1 MDPEQPPLPNFSLLG
16 FVGLVEIVMT
26 DGQMTREEAI
36 KSLTEYEGQA
46 NAQNLNPQF
55 LLPPGNHA
63 SVPPQCEHMLMPP
76 LPLQPQLFNPMAKV
90 ASSLLTRPADYALK
104 QLENYKYVH
113 MWYFIREGLQE
124 AAKMAAEGSVTNA
137 KLNHNLSFS
146 EYMFAKNH
154 FMSAIKSAKWGDK
167 KGDHGEFHQ
176 DWHDRA
182 TWKEAYNIGLIN
194 EELLASIE

>member
-36 KSLTEYEGQA
+36 KSLTECQREQLAVALQPIEDEGQA

-63 SVPPQCEHMLMPP
+63 SVPPH
-76 LPLQPQLFNPMAKV
+76 FNPMAKV

-124 AAKMAAEGSVTNA
+124 AAKMAAEGSVTV
-137 KLNHNLSFS
+137 
-146 EYMFAKNH
+146 
-154 FMSAIKSAKWGDK
+154 
-167 KGDHGEFHQ
+167 
-176 DWHDRA
+176 
-182 TWKEAYNIGLIN
+182 
-194 EELLASIE
+194 

>member
-36 KSLTEYEGQA
+36 KSLTECQREQLAVALQPIEDEGQA

-63 SVPPQCEHMLMPP
+63 SVPPQSP
-76 LPLQPQLFNPMAKV
+76 LPVVPANDNPFSFNLMAKV

-124 AAKMAAEGSVTNA
+124 AAKMAAEGSVTV
-137 KLNHNLSFS
+137 
-146 EYMFAKNH
+146 
-154 FMSAIKSAKWGDK
+154 
-167 KGDHGEFHQ
+167 
-176 DWHDRA
+176 
-182 TWKEAYNIGLIN
+182 
-194 EELLASIE
+194 